1 MKRFGIRAT
10 ALALAVLVG
19 LSPAAS
25 ASIALGDE
33 LHGGAVSLAPGTE
46 LSEQVFWSNS
56 KSDLRTE
63 RYISYS
69 PAEGIYPVVVY
80 GDKLLSRQDL
90 SAMAKSLEAQGLR
103 VLGGVNGDF
112 FDLSTGNALGVIIS
126 DGVLRTTSGGYYA
139 VGFRADGT
147 AFIGRPDLA
156 VTATFHGATM
166 RITDVNKTRTAAD
179 GKHEGGLYLYTD
191 EYSATTQHTSPG
203 YDVILTPVSAHV
215 GETVDVDLD
224 VTDPDELNGAGSG
237 GETEPEEEETGET
250 EAEAPSD
257 EVPEDPASDDGSA
270 GRTDGGDGMAADS
283 QTLENEAAE
292 GTREV
297 EEITGSLVL
306 TDQLTVG
313 GRLVC
318 TVDQV
323 LESEKS
329 VQIPQGKLVLTVNK
343 ENNQWLL
350 DQVSALSPGDEVS
363 IDVTAADSR
372 WNDVVTA
379 IGGYYKIVTNGQ
391 VGPQTDSAANPRT
404 AIGIKADGSVLFYA
418 IDGRQP
424 GYSVGATLT
433 QVAQRLIELG
443 CVEAVALD
451 GGGSTTMGA
460 TLPDASSMSILGSPS
475 DGSLRAVSNGIFLV
489 SELEPNGVLDHYY
502 VTPYDSVVL
511 SGAQVALKATPVDE
525 NGYAFSDS
533 AIVSWSI
540 RNGDGVV
547 DVDGVFTAG
556 SESGTTQVT
565 ASTNRA
571 EGSASVTVV
580 KTPDSISV
588 SNQTT
593 GAPVTALAL
602 DPQESVDLT
611 ASAVWKKIALTS
623 QDACYVWAVDPAV
636 GTVDENGVFTAGE
649 KSATGNLTVSAG
661 GAYVTIPV
669 TIAGHIQTLDTFETD
684 EGLAALTGSANAL
697 VNPETSGDLVRYGKQ
712 SVRVDY
718 SAGETGSASL
728 ATDLTIP
735 DGDRYLSMWVYG
747 DGSGNTLT
755 ATVADASGAATDVV
769 LSALDFTGW
778 KHLTAALPTGTTALQ
793 GLTVVYGGGEKAIG
807 TLYLDQFTT
816 STEDLTDETAPAVTV
831 SAENGELTAFVSDNV
846 DKEFETSAVTL
857 TLDGKAVDFT
867 WSVSDGKLT
876 YALPAGDGKLHR
888 LTVTAVDQSGNVG
901 RGSYNILPVTQEEIP
916 DEGGAEDE
924 GGTEGESGVITSSRS
939 PFADMAAHWADLY
952 TTYLYDMGVVQ
963 GVESTA
969 GLLFQPDKN
978 ITRGEFALMV
988 ARWMGL
994 DLTAYADV
1002 ALPFADL
1009 DATPAWCVDA
1019 MKAMYAEGILK
1030 GSLDNGVL
1038 MGRAAASIS
1047 RAEAM
1052 TILGRIQ
1059 GKGYVSQAL
1068 TDFTDAASVPA
1079 WSLSYVESLVGQGI
1093 ISGYNG
1099 LLRPNDPVTRAEVCK
1114 MLFYLL

>member
-1 MKRFGIRAT
+1 M
-10 ALALAVLVG
+10 
-19 LSPAAS
+19 
-25 ASIALGDE
+25 
-33 LHGGAVSLAPGTE
+33 
-46 LSEQVFWSNS
+46 
-56 KSDLRTE
+56 
-63 RYISYS
+63 
-69 PAEGIYPVVVY
+69 
-80 GDKLLSRQDL
+80 
-90 SAMAKSLEAQGLR
+90 
-103 VLGGVNGDF
+103 
-112 FDLSTGNALGVIIS
+112 
-126 DGVLRTTSGGYYA
+126 
-139 VGFRADGT
+139 
-147 AFIGRPDLA
+147 
-156 VTATFHGATM
+156 
-166 RITDVNKTRTAAD
+166 
-179 GKHEGGLYLYTD
+179 
-191 EYSATTQHTSPG
+191 
-203 YDVILTPVSAHV
+203 
-215 GETVDVDLD
+215 
-224 VTDPDELNGAGSG
+224 
-237 GETEPEEEETGET
+237 
-250 EAEAPSD
+250 
-257 EVPEDPASDDGSA
+257 
-270 GRTDGGDGMAADS
+270 
-283 QTLENEAAE
+283 
-292 GTREV
+292 
-297 EEITGSLVL
+297 
-306 TDQLTVG
+306 
-313 GRLVC
+313 
-318 TVDQV
+318 
-323 LESEKS
+323 
-329 VQIPQGKLVLTVNK
+329 
-343 ENNQWLL
+343 
-350 DQVSALSPGDEVS
+350 
-363 IDVTAADSR
+363 
-372 WNDVVTA
+372 
-379 IGGYYKIVTNGQ
+379 
-391 VGPQTDSAANPRT
+391 
-404 AIGIKADGSVLFYA
+404 
-418 IDGRQP
+418 
-424 GYSVGATLT
+424 
-433 QVAQRLIELG
+433 
-443 CVEAVALD
+443 
-451 GGGSTTMGA
+451 
-460 TLPDASSMSILGSPS
+460 
-475 DGSLRAVSNGIFLV
+475 
-489 SELEPNGVLDHYY
+489 LDHYY

-525 NGYAFSDS
+525 NGYAFSDNTT
-533 AIVSWSI
+533 VSWSI

-565 ASTNRA
+565 ASSGRA
-571 EGSASVTVV
+571 EGTASVTVV

-588 SNQTT
+588 TNQTT

-611 ASAVWKKIALTS
+611 ASAVWKKIGLTS
-623 QDACYVWAVDPAV
+623 QDTCYSWSVDPAV

-684 EGLAALTGSANAL
+684 EGIAALTGSANAL

-728 ATDLTIP
+728 AANLAIP
-735 DGDRYLSMWVYG
+735 EGDHYLSMWVYG

-755 ATVADASGAATDVV
+755 ATVADASGTATDVV

-778 KHLTAALPTGTTALQ
+778 KHLTAALPTGTTALR

-816 STEDLTDETAPAVTV
+816 STEDLTDETVPTVTV
-831 SAENGELTAFVSDNV
+831 SVENGKLTAFVSDNV
-846 DKEFETSAVTL
+846 DKEFEKSSITL

-876 YALPAGDGKLHR
+876 YTLPAGDGKLHR

-901 RGSYNILPVTQEEIP
+901 RGSYNILPVTQEETP
-916 DEGGAEDE
+916 GEGEGGS
-924 GGTEGESGVITSSRS
+924 TVTTSQS
-939 PFADMAAHWADLY
+939 PFVDMTAHWADLY

-994 DLTAYADV
+994 DLASYTDV
-1002 ALPFADL
+1002 TLPFADL
-1009 DATPAWCVDA
+1009 DTTPSWCVDA

-1038 MGRAAASIS
+1038 MGRATASIS

>member
-33 LHGGAVSLAPGTE
+33 LHGGTVSLAPGTD
-46 LSEQVFWSNS
+46 LVEQVFWSNS

-69 PAEGIYPVVVY
+69 PADGVYPVVVY

-147 AFIGRPDLA
+147 AFIGKPDLA
-156 VTATFHGATM
+156 VTATFNGATM
-166 RITDVNKTRTAAD
+166 RVTDVNKTRTAAD
-179 GKHEGGLYLYTD
+179 GTHEGGLYLYTD

-203 YDVILTPVSAHV
+203 YDVILTPVTANV
-215 GETVDVDLD
+215 GQTVDVDLD
-224 VTDPDELNGAGSG
+224 VTDPEEASQTGGDKAAGDPGASQGTSSSDGSGAGTS
-237 GETEPEEEETGET
+237 
-250 EAEAPSD
+250 
-257 EVPEDPASDDGSA
+257 V
-270 GRTDGGDGMAADS
+270 AADS
-283 QTLENEAAE
+283 QSLETATPAE

-297 EEITGSLVL
+297 DEVTGSLVL

-329 VQIPQGKLVLTVNK
+329 IQIPQGKLVLTVNK
-343 ENNQWLL
+343 QNNQWLL
-350 DQVSALSPGDEVS
+350 DQVSALKLGDQVS
-363 IDVTAADSR
+363 IDVTAADTR

-391 VGPQTDSAANPRT
+391 VGPQTDSTANPRT

-418 IDGRQP
+418 IDGRQS
-424 GYSVGATLT
+424 GYSIGATLT

-460 TLPDASSMSILGSPS
+460 TLPDASAMSILGSPS

-533 AIVSWSI
+533 ATVSWSI
-540 RNGDGVV
+540 RNGDGIV
-547 DVDGVFTAG
+547 DVNGVFTAG

-611 ASAVWKKIALTS
+611 ASAVWKKISLTS
-623 QDACYVWAVDPAV
+623 QDTCYTWSVDPAV

-684 EGLAALTGSANAL
+684 EGIAALTGSANAL

-728 ATDLTIP
+728 AASLAIP
-735 DGDRYLSMWVYG
+735 EGDHYLSMWVYG

-755 ATVADASGAATDVV
+755 ATVADASGTATDVV

-778 KHLTAALPTGTTALQ
+778 KHLTAALPTGTTALR

-816 STEDLTDETAPAVTV
+816 STEDLTDETVPTVTV
-831 SAENGELTAFVSDNV
+831 SVENGKLTAFVSDNV
-846 DKEFETSAVTL
+846 DKEFEKSSITL

-876 YALPAGDGKLHR
+876 YTLPAGDGKLHR

-901 RGSYNILPVTQEEIP
+901 RGSYNILPVTQEETP
-916 DEGGAEDE
+916 GEGEGGS
-924 GGTEGESGVITSSRS
+924 TVTTSQS
-939 PFADMAAHWADLY
+939 PFVDMTAHWADLY

-994 DLTAYADV
+994 DLASYTDV
-1002 ALPFADL
+1002 TLPFADL
-1009 DATPAWCVDA
+1009 DTTPSWCVDA

-1038 MGRAAASIS
+1038 MGRATASIS

>member
-33 LHGGAVSLAPGTE
+33 LHGGTVSLAPGTD
-46 LSEQVFWSNS
+46 LVEQVFWSNS

-69 PAEGIYPVVVY
+69 PADGVYPVVVY

-147 AFIGRPDLA
+147 AFIGKPDLA
-156 VTATFHGATM
+156 VTATFNGATM
-166 RITDVNKTRTAAD
+166 RVTDVNKTRTAAD
-179 GKHEGGLYLYTD
+179 GTHEGGLYLYTD
-191 EYSATTQHTSPG
+191 EYSTTTQHTSPG
-203 YDVILTPVSAHV
+203 YDVILTPVTANV
-215 GETVDVDLD
+215 GQTVDVDLD
-224 VTDPDELNGAGSG
+224 VTDPEEASQTGGDKAAGDPGASQGTSSSDGSG
-237 GETEPEEEETGET
+237 
-250 EAEAPSD
+250 
-257 EVPEDPASDDGSA
+257 DGTSV
-270 GRTDGGDGMAADS
+270 AADS
-283 QTLENEAAE
+283 QSLETATPAE

-297 EEITGSLVL
+297 DEVTGSLVL

-329 VQIPQGKLVLTVNK
+329 IQIPQGKLVLTVNK
-343 ENNQWLL
+343 QNNQWLL
-350 DQVSALSPGDEVS
+350 DQVSALKPGDQVS
-363 IDVTAADSR
+363 IDVTAADTR

-391 VGPQTDSAANPRT
+391 VGPQTDSTANPRT

-418 IDGRQP
+418 IDGRQS
-424 GYSVGATLT
+424 GYSIGATLT

-460 TLPDASSMSILGSPS
+460 TLPDASAMSILGSPS

-525 NGYAFSDS
+525 NGYAFSDNTT
-533 AIVSWSI
+533 VSWSI

-565 ASTNRA
+565 ASSGRA
-571 EGSASVTVV
+571 EGTASVTVV

-588 SNQTT
+588 TNQTT

-611 ASAVWKKIALTS
+611 ASAVWKKISLTS
-623 QDACYVWAVDPAV
+623 QDTCYVWSVDPAV

-684 EGLAALTGSANAL
+684 EGIAALTGSANAL

-728 ATDLTIP
+728 TADLAIP
-735 DGDRYLSMWVYG
+735 AGDHYLSMWVYG

-755 ATVADASGAATDVV
+755 ATVADASGTATDVV

-778 KHLTAALPTGTTALQ
+778 KHLTAALPAGTTALR

-807 TLYLDQFTT
+807 TIYLDQFTT
-816 STEDLTDETAPAVTV
+816 STEDLTDETVPTVTV
-831 SAENGELTAFVSDNV
+831 SAENSKLTAFVSDNV
-846 DKEFETSAVTL
+846 DKEFEKSSVTL

-876 YALPAGDGKLHR
+876 YTLPAGDGKLHR

-901 RGSYNILPVTQEEIP
+901 RGSYNILPVTQEETP
-916 DEGGAEDE
+916 EEG
-924 GGTEGESGVITSSRS
+924 EGESGGTVTASQS
-939 PFADMAAHWADLY
+939 PFVDMTAHWADLY

-963 GVESTA
+963 GVESSA

-994 DLTAYADV
+994 DLTSYADV
-1002 ALPFADL
+1002 TLPFADL
-1009 DATPAWCVDA
+1009 DSTPSWCVDA

-1038 MGRAAASIS
+1038 MGRATSSIS

>member
-33 LHGGAVSLAPGTE
+33 LHGGTVSLAPGTD
-46 LSEQVFWSNS
+46 LVEQVFWSNS

-69 PAEGIYPVVVY
+69 PADGVYPVVVY

-147 AFIGRPDLA
+147 AFIGKPDLA
-156 VTATFHGATM
+156 VTATFNGATM
-166 RITDVNKTRTAAD
+166 RVTDVNKTRTAAD
-179 GKHEGGLYLYTD
+179 STHEGGLYLYTD

-203 YDVILTPVSAHV
+203 YDVILTPVTANV
-215 GETVDVDLD
+215 GQTVDVDLD
-224 VTDPDELNGAGSG
+224 VTDPEEASQTGGDKAAGDPGASQGTSSSDGSG
-237 GETEPEEEETGET
+237 
-250 EAEAPSD
+250 
-257 EVPEDPASDDGSA
+257 DGTSV
-270 GRTDGGDGMAADS
+270 AADS
-283 QTLENEAAE
+283 QSLETAAPAE

-297 EEITGSLVL
+297 DEVTGSLVL

-323 LESEKS
+323 LESDKS
-329 VQIPQGKLVLTVNK
+329 IQIPQGKLVLTVNK
-343 ENNQWLL
+343 QNNQWLL
-350 DQVSALSPGDEVS
+350 DQVSALKPGDQVS
-363 IDVTAADSR
+363 IDVTAADTR

-391 VGPQTDSAANPRT
+391 VGPQTDSTANPRT

-418 IDGRQP
+418 IDGRQS
-424 GYSVGATLT
+424 GYSIGATLT

-460 TLPDASSMSILGSPS
+460 TLPDASAMSILGSPS

-565 ASTNRA
+565 ASSGRA

-611 ASAVWKKIALTS
+611 ASAVWKKITLTS
-623 QDACYVWAVDPAV
+623 QDTCYTWSVDPAV

-728 ATDLTIP
+728 TANLAIP
-735 DGDRYLSMWVYG
+735 ASDHYLSMWVYG

-755 ATVADASGAATDVV
+755 ATVADASGTATDVV

-778 KHLTAALPTGTTALQ
+778 KHLTAALPTGTTALR

-816 STEDLTDETAPAVTV
+816 STEDLTDETVPTVTV
-831 SAENGELTAFVSDNV
+831 SVENGKLTAFVSDNV
-846 DKEFETSAVTL
+846 DKEFEKSSVTL

-876 YALPAGDGKLHR
+876 YTLPAGDGKLHR

-901 RGSYNILPVTQEEIP
+901 RGSYNILPVTQEETP
-916 DEGGAEDE
+916 EEG
-924 GGTEGESGVITSSRS
+924 EGESGGTVTASQS
-939 PFADMAAHWADLY
+939 PFVDMTAHWADLY

-994 DLTAYADV
+994 DLASYADV
-1002 ALPFADL
+1002 TLPFADL
-1009 DATPAWCVDA
+1009 DSTPAWCVDA

-1038 MGRAAASIS
+1038 MGRATASIS

>member
-1 MKRFGIRAT
+1 MKRFGIRA
-10 ALALAVLVG
+10 ASLALAVLVG

-33 LHGGAVSLAPGTE
+33 LHGGSVSLAPGSGLT
-46 LSEQVFWSNS
+46 EQVFWSNS

-63 RYISYS
+63 RYITYS
-69 PAEGIYPVVVY
+69 PTDGVYPVVVY

-90 SAMAKSLEAQGLR
+90 VAMAKSLEAQGLR
-103 VLGGVNGDF
+103 VVGGINGDF
-112 FDLSTGNALGVIIS
+112 FDLLTGNTLGVIIS
-126 DGVLRTTSGGYYA
+126 DGALRTTSGGYSA

-156 VTATFHGATM
+156 VTATFGGSTM
-166 RITDVNKTRTAAD
+166 RVTDVNKTRTAAD

-191 EYSATTQHTSPG
+191 EYSATTQHTSAG
-203 YDVILTPVSAHV
+203 YDVILTPVTTGL

-224 VTDPDELNGAGSG
+224 VTDPE
-237 GETEPEEEETGET
+237 ETPQDGEPEETDRAPEETG
-250 EAEAPSD
+250 SD
-257 EVPEDPASDDGSA
+257 HEGD
-270 GRTDGGDGMAADS
+270 TDGVAADS
-283 QTLENEAAE
+283 QSLEGESAE

-297 EEITGSLVL
+297 DEVTGSLVL
-306 TDQLTVG
+306 TDRLTVG

-329 VQIPQGKLVLTVNK
+329 IQIPQGKLVLTVNK
-343 ENNQWLL
+343 QNNQWLL
-350 DQVSALSPGDEVS
+350 DQVSALKPGDQVS

-372 WNDVVTA
+372 WEDVVTA

-391 VGPQTDSAANPRT
+391 VGPQTDSTANPRT

-418 IDGRQP
+418 IDGRQS
-424 GYSVGATLT
+424 GYSVGASLT

-451 GGGSTTMGA
+451 GGGSTTMGV

-475 DGSLRAVSNGIFLV
+475 DGRPRAVSNGIFLV
-489 SELEPNGVLDHYY
+489 SERKPTGELDHYY

-511 SGAQVALKATPVDE
+511 SGAQVPLKATPVDE

-533 AIVSWSI
+533 STVSWSI
-540 RNGDGVV
+540 RNGDGIV

-565 ASTNRA
+565 AASGRA
-571 EGSASVTVV
+571 EGTASVTVV
-580 KTPDSISV
+580 KTPDTISV
-588 SNQTT
+588 TNQTT

-602 DPQESVDLT
+602 DPQEQLDLT
-611 ASAVWKKIALTS
+611 AGAVWKKISLAS
-623 QDACYVWAVDPAV
+623 QDTCYLWSADPAV
-636 GTVDENGVFTAGE
+636 GTVDENGLFTAGA

-669 TIAGHIQTLDTFETD
+669 TVAGHIRTLNPFETSGD
-684 EGLAALTGSANAL
+684 LAALTGSDTAL

-718 SAGETGSASL
+718 NAGQTGSASL
-728 ATDLTIP
+728 TAALPIP
-735 DGDRYLSMWVYG
+735 TGDHYLSMWVYG

-755 ATVADASGAATDVV
+755 ATMTDAAGTASDVV
-769 LSALDFTGW
+769 LSTLDFTGW
-778 KHLTAALPTGTTALQ
+778 KHLTAALPAGTTALQ
-793 GLTVVYGGGEKAIG
+793 GLSVVHGGGEKAIG

-816 STEDLTDETAPAVTV
+816 STEELTDEMAPSVSV
-831 SAENGELTAFVSDNV
+831 SAEKGVLTAYVSDNV
-846 DKEFETSAVTL
+846 DKEFDKSAVTL

-867 WSVSDGKLT
+867 WSTSDGKLT
-876 YALPAGDGKLHR
+876 YTLPASDSKLHR

-901 RGSYNILPVTQEEIP
+901 RGSYNLLPVTQETPPE
-916 DEGGAEDE
+916 EGEPGQ
-924 GGTEGESGVITSSRS
+924 GTEGEGGGTVTTSQS
-939 PFADMAAHWADLY
+939 PFVDMTAHWADLY

-963 GVESTA
+963 GVESAA

-994 DLTAYADV
+994 DLTAYADT

-1009 DATPAWCVDA
+1009 DATPVWCVDA

-1038 MGRAAASIS
+1038 MGRATASIS

-1059 GKGYVSQAL
+1059 GKGYVSQPL
-1068 TDFTDAASVPA
+1068 TFSDAATVPA

-1093 ISGYNG
+1093 ISGYDN
-1099 LLRPNDPVTRAEVCK
+1099 LLRPNDSVTRAEVVK

>member
-33 LHGGAVSLAPGTE
+33 LHGGTVSLAPGTD
-46 LSEQVFWSNS
+46 LVEQVFWSNS

-69 PAEGIYPVVVY
+69 PADGVYPVVVY

-147 AFIGRPDLA
+147 AFIGKPDLA
-156 VTATFHGATM
+156 VTATFNGATM
-166 RITDVNKTRTAAD
+166 RVTDVNKTRTAAD
-179 GKHEGGLYLYTD
+179 GTHEGGLYLYTD
-191 EYSATTQHTSPG
+191 EYSTTTQHTSPG
-203 YDVILTPVSAHV
+203 YDVILTPVTANV

-224 VTDPDELNGAGSG
+224 VTDPDEASQASVDKAAGDPGASQSADAQDGSG
-237 GETEPEEEETGET
+237 
-250 EAEAPSD
+250 
-257 EVPEDPASDDGSA
+257 DGTSV
-270 GRTDGGDGMAADS
+270 AADS
-283 QTLENEAAE
+283 QSLETAAPAE

-297 EEITGSLVL
+297 DEVTGSLVL

-329 VQIPQGKLVLTVNK
+329 IQISQGKLVLTVNK
-343 ENNQWLL
+343 QNNQWLL
-350 DQVSALSPGDEVS
+350 DQVSALKPGDQVS
-363 IDVTAADSR
+363 IDVTAADTR

-391 VGPQTDSAANPRT
+391 VGPQTDSTANPRT

-418 IDGRQP
+418 IDGRQS
-424 GYSVGATLT
+424 GYSIGATLT

-460 TLPDASSMSILGSPS
+460 TLPDASAMSILGSPS

-533 AIVSWSI
+533 ATVSWSI
-540 RNGDGVV
+540 RNGDGIV
-547 DVDGVFTAG
+547 DVNGVFTAG

-611 ASAVWKKIALTS
+611 ASAVWKKIGLTS
-623 QDACYVWAVDPAV
+623 QDTCYVWSVDPAV

-684 EGLAALTGSANAL
+684 EGIAALTGSANAL

-728 ATDLTIP
+728 AANLAIP
-735 DGDRYLSMWVYG
+735 EGDHYLSMWVYG

-755 ATVADASGAATDVV
+755 ATVADASGTATDVV

-778 KHLTAALPTGTTALQ
+778 KHLTAALPTGTTALR

-816 STEDLTDETAPAVTV
+816 STEDLTDETVPTVTV
-831 SAENGELTAFVSDNV
+831 SVENGKLTAFVSDNV
-846 DKEFETSAVTL
+846 DKEFEKSSITL

-876 YALPAGDGKLHR
+876 YTLPAGDGKLHR

-901 RGSYNILPVTQEEIP
+901 RGSYNILPVTQEETP
-916 DEGGAEDE
+916 EEG
-924 GGTEGESGVITSSRS
+924 EGESGGTVTASQS
-939 PFADMAAHWADLY
+939 PFVDMTAHWADLY

-969 GLLFQPDKN
+969 SLLFQPDKN

-994 DLTAYADV
+994 DLTSYADV
-1002 ALPFADL
+1002 TLPFADL
-1009 DATPAWCVDA
+1009 DTTPSWCVDA

-1038 MGRAAASIS
+1038 MGRATASIS

>member
-33 LHGGAVSLAPGTE
+33 LHGGTVSLAPGSD
-46 LSEQVFWSNS
+46 LVEQVFWSNS

-69 PAEGIYPVVVY
+69 PADGVYPVVVY
-80 GDKLLSRQDL
+80 GDKLMSRQDL

-103 VLGGVNGDF
+103 VVGGVNGDF

-139 VGFRADGT
+139 VGFLADGT
-147 AFIGRPDLA
+147 AFIGKPDLA
-156 VTATFHGATM
+156 VTATFNGSTM
-166 RITDVNKTRTAAD
+166 RVTDVNKTRTAAD

-191 EYSATTQHTSPG
+191 EFSTTTQHTSPG
-203 YDVILTPVSAHV
+203 YDVILTPVTTDV
-215 GETVDVDLD
+215 GQTVDVDLD
-224 VTDPDELNGAGSG
+224 VTDTDGTASEG
-237 GETEPEEEETGET
+237 TT
-250 EAEAPSD
+250 
-257 EVPEDPASDDGSA
+257 EVPEETADANTEAASSDDIASD
-270 GRTDGGDGMAADS
+270 S
-283 QTLENEAAE
+283 QDTETAPPAE

-297 EEITGSLVL
+297 DEVTGSLVL
-306 TDQLTVG
+306 SDELTVG

-323 LESEKS
+323 LESTTS
-329 VQIPQGKLVLTVNK
+329 IQIPEGKLVLTVNK
-343 ENNQWLL
+343 QNNEWLL
-350 DQVSALSPGDEVS
+350 GQVSSLKPGDQVS

-391 VGPQTDSAANPRT
+391 VGPQTDSTANPRT
-404 AIGIKADGSVLFYA
+404 AIGIKADGSVIFYA
-418 IDGRQP
+418 IDGRQS

-451 GGGSTTMGA
+451 GGGSTTIGA
-460 TLPDASSMSILGSPS
+460 TMPGSSSMEILNSPS
-475 DGSLRAVSNGIFLV
+475 DGSLRTVSNGIFLV

-525 NGYAFSDS
+525 NGYTFSDS
-533 AIVSWSI
+533 TTVSWSI
-540 RNGDGVV
+540 RNGDGIV
-547 DVDGVFTAG
+547 DVNGVFTAG

-565 ASTNRA
+565 ASSGQA
-571 EGSASVTVV
+571 EGSASITVV

-588 SNQTT
+588 KNQTT

-602 DPQESVDLT
+602 DPQQSVDLT

-623 QDACYVWAVDPAV
+623 QDTCYTWSADPAI
-636 GTVDENGVFTAGE
+636 GTVDENGVFTAGA

-661 GAYVTIPV
+661 GTYITIPV
-669 TIAGHIQTLDTFETD
+669 TVAGHIRTLDDFETD
-684 EGLAALTGSANAL
+684 EGLSALTSSSNA
-697 VNPETSGDLVRYGKQ
+697 VINPESSADLVRYGKQ
-712 SVRVDY
+712 SARVDY

-728 ATDLTIP
+728 GASLAIP
-735 DGDRYLSMWVYG
+735 TGDRYLSMWVYG

-755 ATVADASGAATDVV
+755 ATITDSTGNTSDVV

-778 KHLTAALPTGTTALQ
+778 KHLTAALPEGAVSLQ

-807 TLYLDQFTT
+807 TIYLDQFTT
-816 STEDLTDETAPAVTV
+816 ATEDLTDETVPTVTV
-831 SAENGELTAFVSDNV
+831 TAENGKLTGYVSDNV
-846 DKEFETSAVTL
+846 DKDFAKSAITL
-857 TLDGKAVDFT
+857 TLDGKSVDFT
-867 WSVSDGKLT
+867 WNESTGTLT
-876 YALPAGDGKLHR
+876 YTLPTSDGKLHR
-888 LTVTAVDQSGNVG
+888 LTVTAVDQSGNMG
-901 RGSYNILPVTQEEIP
+901 RGSYNILPTTN
-916 DEGGAEDE
+916 ED
-924 GGTEGESGVITSSRS
+924 GSTSSQS
-939 PFADMAAHWADLY
+939 PFVDMTAHWADLY

-963 GVESTA
+963 GVESNA

-978 ITRGEFALMV
+978 ITRGEFSLMV
-988 ARWMGL
+988 ARWLGL
-994 DLTAYADV
+994 DLTAYSDV
-1002 ALPFADL
+1002 TLPFADL
-1009 DATPAWCVDA
+1009 DTTPSWCVDA
-1019 MKAMYAEGILK
+1019 MKAMYAEGIIK

-1038 MGRAAASIS
+1038 MGRATASIS

-1059 GKGYVSQAL
+1059 GKGYVSQSL
-1068 TDFTDAASVPA
+1068 TDFTDASSVPA

-1099 LLRPNDPVTRAEVCK
+1099 LLRPNDSVTRAEVCK

>member
-33 LHGGAVSLAPGTE
+33 LHGGTVSLAPGTD
-46 LSEQVFWSNS
+46 LVEQVFWSNS

-69 PAEGIYPVVVY
+69 PADGVYPVVVY

-90 SAMAKSLEAQGLR
+90 STMAKSLEDQGLR

-147 AFIGRPDLA
+147 AFIGKPDLA
-156 VTATFHGATM
+156 VTATFNGATM

-179 GKHEGGLYLYTD
+179 GTHEGGLYLYTD
-191 EYSATTQHTSPG
+191 EYSTTTQHTSPG
-203 YDVILTPVSAHV
+203 YDVILTPVTTDL

-224 VTDPDELNGAGSG
+224 VTDTDGTAAEAGAASSDGTSEG
-237 GETEPEEEETGET
+237 DT
-250 EAEAPSD
+250 EAAS
-257 EVPEDPASDDGSA
+257 SDDIVS
-270 GRTDGGDGMAADS
+270 DS
-283 QTLENEAAE
+283 QDLETAAAE

-297 EEITGSLVL
+297 EEVTGSLVL

-323 LESEKS
+323 LESDKS
-329 VQIPQGKLVLTVNK
+329 IQIPQGKLVLTVNK
-343 ENNQWLL
+343 QNNQWLL
-350 DQVSALSPGDEVS
+350 DQVSALKPGDEVS

-391 VGPQTDSAANPRT
+391 VGPQTDSTANPRT

-418 IDGRQP
+418 IDGRQS
-424 GYSVGATLT
+424 GYSIGATLT

-525 NGYAFSDS
+525 NGYAFSDNTT
-533 AIVSWSI
+533 VSWSI

-565 ASTNRA
+565 ASSGRA
-571 EGSASVTVV
+571 EGTASITVV

-588 SNQTT
+588 TNQAT

-602 DPQESVDLT
+602 DPQESIDLT
-611 ASAVWKKIALTS
+611 ASAVWKKISLTS
-623 QDACYVWAVDPAV
+623 QDTCYSWSVDPAV

-684 EGLAALTGSANAL
+684 EGLAALTGSVSAL

-728 ATDLTIP
+728 TANLAIP
-735 DGDRYLSMWVYG
+735 ASDHYLSMWVYG

-755 ATVADASGAATDVV
+755 ATVTDASGTATDVV

-778 KHLTAALPTGTTALQ
+778 KHLTAALPAGTTALQ

-807 TLYLDQFTT
+807 TIYLDQFTT
-816 STEDLTDETAPAVTV
+816 STEDLTDETVPTVTV
-831 SAENGELTAFVSDNV
+831 SAENGKLTAFVSDNV
-846 DKEFETSAVTL
+846 DKEFEKSAVTL

-876 YALPAGDGKLHR
+876 YTLPVSDGKLHR

-901 RGSYNILPVTQEEIP
+901 RSSYNILPVTQEETP
-916 DEGGAEDE
+916 EEG
-924 GGTEGESGVITSSRS
+924 EGESGGTVTASQS
-939 PFADMAAHWADLY
+939 PFVDMTAHWADLY

-994 DLTAYADV
+994 DLTSYADV
-1002 ALPFADL
+1002 TLPFADL
-1009 DATPAWCVDA
+1009 DSTPSWCVDA

-1038 MGRAAASIS
+1038 MGRATSSIS

-1059 GKGYVSQAL
+1059 GKGYMSQAL
-1068 TDFTDAASVPA
+1068 TEFTDAASVPA

>member
-33 LHGGAVSLAPGTE
+33 LHGGTVSLAPGTD
-46 LSEQVFWSNS
+46 LVEQVFWSNS

-69 PAEGIYPVVVY
+69 PADGVYPVVVY

-147 AFIGRPDLA
+147 AFIGKPDLA
-156 VTATFHGATM
+156 VTATFNGATM
-166 RITDVNKTRTAAD
+166 RVTDVNKTRTAAD
-179 GKHEGGLYLYTD
+179 STHEGGLYLYTD

-203 YDVILTPVSAHV
+203 YDVILTPVTANV
-215 GETVDVDLD
+215 GQTVDVDLD
-224 VTDPDELNGAGSG
+224 VTDPEEASQTGGDKAAGDPGASQGTSSSDGSG
-237 GETEPEEEETGET
+237 
-250 EAEAPSD
+250 
-257 EVPEDPASDDGSA
+257 DGTSV
-270 GRTDGGDGMAADS
+270 AADS
-283 QTLENEAAE
+283 QSLETAAPAE

-297 EEITGSLVL
+297 DEVTGSLVL

-323 LESEKS
+323 LESDKS
-329 VQIPQGKLVLTVNK
+329 IQIPQGKLVLTVNK
-343 ENNQWLL
+343 QNNQWLL
-350 DQVSALSPGDEVS
+350 DQVSALKPGDQVS
-363 IDVTAADSR
+363 IDVTAADTR

-391 VGPQTDSAANPRT
+391 VGPQTDSTANPRT

-418 IDGRQP
+418 IDGRQS
-424 GYSVGATLT
+424 GYSIGATLT

-460 TLPDASSMSILGSPS
+460 TLPDASAMSILGSPS

-611 ASAVWKKIALTS
+611 ASAVWKKITLTS
-623 QDACYVWAVDPAV
+623 QDTCYTWSVDPAV

-728 ATDLTIP
+728 TANLAIP
-735 DGDRYLSMWVYG
+735 ASDHYLSMWVYG

-755 ATVADASGAATDVV
+755 ATVADASGTATDVV

-778 KHLTAALPTGTTALQ
+778 KHLTAALPTGTTALR

-816 STEDLTDETAPAVTV
+816 STEDLTDETVPTVTV
-831 SAENGELTAFVSDNV
+831 SVENGKLTAFVSDNV
-846 DKEFETSAVTL
+846 DKEFEKSSITL

-876 YALPAGDGKLHR
+876 YTLPAGDGKLHR

-901 RGSYNILPVTQEEIP
+901 RGSYNILPVTQEETP
-916 DEGGAEDE
+916 EEG
-924 GGTEGESGVITSSRS
+924 EGESGGTVTASQS
-939 PFADMAAHWADLY
+939 PFVDMTAHWADLY

-994 DLTAYADV
+994 DLASYADV
-1002 ALPFADL
+1002 TLPFADL
-1009 DATPAWCVDA
+1009 DSTPAWCVDA

-1038 MGRAAASIS
+1038 MGRATASIS